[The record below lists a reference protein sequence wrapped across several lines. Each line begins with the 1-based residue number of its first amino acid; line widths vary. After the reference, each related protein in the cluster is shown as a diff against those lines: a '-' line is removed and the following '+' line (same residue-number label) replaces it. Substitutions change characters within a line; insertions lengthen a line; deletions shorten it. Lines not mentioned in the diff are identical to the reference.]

1 MMKKLLL
8 GLCLCALAV
17 TAHAGGHMQGG
28 YAHDGHSHGKHAV
41 KVHQPFVRLMPPT
54 QPNTGAF
61 MTLENTSSED
71 RAVVRAESE
80 VSQVVELHTHTMV
93 DGVMQMREIPEIRI
107 PAGQRTELKPGGL
120 HVMLIGLHQPLQEGQ
135 EVAITLVFDDQSR
148 QIIHAPVRH
157 PGSEMSMPHYGH
169 GHGHGHHRH

>member
-1 MMKKLLL
+1 MKKLLL
-8 GLCLCALAV
+8 GLLFCSFALGAS
-17 TAHAGGHMQGG
+17 AGGHMQGG
-28 YAHDGHSHGKHAV
+28 HAHSDHAV

-61 MTLENTSSED
+61 MTLENTSAED

-80 VSQVVELHTHTMV
+80 VSRVVELHTHTMV

-148 QIIHAPVRH
+148 QTIHAPVRH
-157 PGSEMSMPHYGH
+157 PGSEMSMPHH
-169 GHGHGHHRH
+169 GHGHAHGHRGH